1 MKKNLIILLCLSFVI
16 MLAWCKRND
25 ITNNDVQMIPD
36 NRVSSDWLSA
46 KEAFNQQIET
56 TQYLKD
62 LENFVSLNIL
72 SITENKPFTSE
83 ISFTT
88 KFDENSTLQ
97 WWLDFFQKKLSK
109 TDNLKSSDI
118 QFNIE
123 THENDNNS
131 NPLDARWNFALLTE
145 GKKIYL
151 NLNDFEI
158 FMWEGNMSAKLYNLL
173 WETIRNKRVDL
184 EAENGLIVSVG
195 DSDFSPYLFENIS
208 TTLKL
213 ADTENKTDFVLS
225 LANLVE
231 TINSHIDLWIS
242 TSNLTLI
249 SEEVSYS
256 KFWDEII
263 QKTYIWSFQWSESA
277 FDVSFIAS
285 QKWLEIHLYNIS
297 EFDIDMQNYI
307 WMEREFN
314 ISLQEWKKSEYKI
327 ELSAIKYQQ
336 KVIEILW
343 TVKFKDSVQISA
355 DFILEP
361 LEFMSGQKVLGK
373 LAGTV
378 KKYESIDESQFHIL
392 SWDILLLSNLLS
404 SL

>member
-242 TSNLTLI
+242 TNNLTLI